1 VGESIGIAGA
11 GRIGQALGRLLLDL
25 GQPVSAVASRHAE
38 RAAEAAR
45 FIGGTVKAVSY
56 RSLPEHASRIL
67 VAVPDGAISCV
78 ARALVKGG
86 MRSGLALH
94 TSGSQ
99 GADALAPLIAAGVAC
114 GALHP
119 LQTVASPVEGL
130 RALAG
135 VTFAIDGEG
144 DAGTWAE
151 QIVGL
156 LGGRVLRIG
165 AASRPIYH
173 AAAVMAS
180 NYVVA
185 LLASA
190 VMLMKEAGVE
200 ESAAWQ
206 ALAPLARTSL
216 ENVLRMGPAAL
227 TGPVERG
234 DSGTVRSH
242 LLALE
247 RVPASVRELY
257 RAAGLTAVEIARDR
271 GLPEARA
278 VEILHLLRKGA
289 QDA

>member
-1 VGESIGIAGA
+1 MEESIGIAGA
-11 GRIGQALGRLLLDL
+11 GRIGQAFGRLLHER
-25 GQPVSAVASRHAE
+25 GQTVAAVASRHAG

-45 FIGGTVKAVSY
+45 FIGSTVKAVSY
-56 RSLPEHASRIL
+56 RNLPEHASRIL
-67 VAVPDGAISCV
+67 IAVPDGSIACV

-86 MRSGLALH
+86 MQHGAVLH
-94 TSGSQ
+94 TSGAQ
-99 GADALAPLIAAGVAC
+99 GADALGELASNGVSC

-119 LQTVASPVEGL
+119 LQTVASPEDGV
-130 RALAG
+130 RALTG

-144 DAGTWAE
+144 EAVAWAG
-151 QIVGL
+151 QIAGL
-156 LGGRVLRIG
+156 LGGRVLRIR

-190 VMLMKEAGVE
+190 GMLMKEAGVE
-200 ESAAWQ
+200 ESAARE
-206 ALAPLARTSL
+206 ALGPLARTSL
-216 ENVLRMGPAAL
+216 ENALRMGSAAL

-242 LLALE
+242 LEALQ
-247 RVPASVRELY
+247 RVPAAVRELY
-257 RAAGLTAVEIARDR
+257 RAGGLAALEIAREH

-278 VEILHLLRKGA
+278 AEILDLLRKGA